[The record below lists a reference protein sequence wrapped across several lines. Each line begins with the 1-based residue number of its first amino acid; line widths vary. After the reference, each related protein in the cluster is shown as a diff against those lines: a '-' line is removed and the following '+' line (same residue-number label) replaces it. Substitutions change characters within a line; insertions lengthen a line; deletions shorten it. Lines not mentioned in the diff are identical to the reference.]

1 MYPLENNIIWYLL
14 DFDTGSGDSVWFL
27 GKPQKFKF
35 KTVKIWVALREAGK
49 KNGKSGQIDNK
60 SIHPAL
66 VKTLSPGRT
75 EENEVVL
82 P

>member
-14 DFDTGSGDSVWFL
+14 DFDTGSGESVWFL
-27 GKPQKFKF
+27 GKPQKFTF

-60 SIHPAL
+60 IHPSG
-66 VKTLSPGRT
+66 TG
-75 EENEVVL
+75 ENTFTRWNRRK
-82 P
+82 